1 MTLVTLSIFCD
12 PGRPKLAWL
21 APQPPCETGNGSGS
35 ERRLRGSSLYAE
47 TTAVMS
53 LE

>member
-12 PGRPKLAWL
+12 PGHSKLALL
-21 APQPPCETGNGSGS
+21 ARQPPCENGNGSCS

-53 LE
+53 PE